1 MVQAVSKTIS
11 FLEFVNSYPEY
22 KSQEL
27 HHGVVVEMAQPSG
40 KHKNVTGFL
49 VGEITFEFKQLKQP
63 YFIASKVLVKLSDG
77 ESAYLSDIL
86 VLNKPNLVNEP
97 LYDKYSTVTQAASI
111 PLVIEVVS
119 SNWSDDYALKFEE
132 YSNIGIPEYW
142 IVDYLGLG
150 GKEFIG
156 YPKQPTIT
164 VCNLAANIY
173 RRNIFRNSDRI
184 HSQIFPNLNLIAQQ
198 IFDSA

>member
-1 MVQAVSKTIS
+1 M
-11 FLEFVNSYPEY
+11 
-22 KSQEL
+22 
-27 HHGVVVEMAQPSG
+27 
-40 KHKNVTGFL
+40 
-49 VGEITFEFKQLKQP
+49 
-63 YFIASKVLVKLSDG
+63 
-77 ESAYLSDIL
+77 
-86 VLNKPNLVNEP
+86 
-97 LYDKYSTVTQAASI
+97 YDKYSTVSQAASI

-132 YSNIGIPEYW
+132 YSNIGIPEYL

-184 HSQIFPNLNLIAQQ
+184 HSQIFPNLNLTAQK